1 MKRHKTLPATHIF
14 SLCQFR
20 ALKLCKLGHVTSTGL
35 KELVL
40 ETATLFRVFSIIL
53 PVA

>member
-1 MKRHKTLPATHIF
+1 MKRHKTLPASHIF

-20 ALKLCKLGHVTSTGL
+20 AFKIMQIRSRDLHRLKK
-35 KELVL
+35 LVL
-40 ETATLFRVFSIIL
+40 ETATLFRVSPIIS